1 MQEWAVSVSR
11 NATYNLIGDSLP
23 IVLSLVT
30 VPIYLS
36 LVGLE
41 RYGVLA
47 IAWLLLGYF
56 GLFDLGLGRATSF
69 RIASLR
75 DSSPQ
80 ARADTFWAALLV
92 NLAMGLVGGAALWVA
107 SLQFFTLAFKVDE
120 GLRPEVL
127 DAIPFL
133 AASVPIATLTGVLT
147 GAVQGRERF
156 LEVNIVSSLSTCVFQ
171 LLPLLVAWQVGPN
184 LVLLLAAA
192 LFARSLAVVAL
203 AYRCYRELTS
213 GQEIR
218 AVRSEIVTLL
228 KYGGW
233 VNLTSI
239 FGPVLVIVD
248 RFVIGAVLGA
258 VAVATYTVPVQL
270 ASRLAILPASLTTAL
285 FPRLS
290 ASTDKERDQLSE
302 RAMMT
307 LAGLLCFPFVGAIFI
322 LEPFLNV
329 WIGSKLGDDAGLIG
343 RIVVAGMWANGL
355 ALISFTQL
363 QASGR
368 PDRVTKVLL
377 VEIPPYLALL
387 YAGSHYLGLIGC
399 ALAAAA
405 RNIVDFVLLTL
416 TAGSFRRG
424 WGNIAVGATI
434 LGLSVWLASL
444 WGIRDWQWWLAAIA
458 CLTAS
463 LGFGYITTPPS
474 VQQQLLGRVV
484 GLLRRG

>member
-1 MQEWAVSVSR
+1 MSVSR
-11 NATYNLIGDSLP
+11 HASYNLVGAAIP

-30 VPIYLS
+30 VPIYLG
-36 LVGLE
+36 LVGAE

-75 DSSPQ
+75 DASPQ

-92 NLAMGLVGGAALWVA
+92 NVAMGLVGGAALWIA

-120 GLRPEVL
+120 ALRPEIL
-127 DAIPFL
+127 AAIPFL

-156 LEVNIVSSLSTCVFQ
+156 LEINIVSSLSTIVFQ
-171 LLPLLVAWQVGPN
+171 LFPLIIAWQVGPN
-184 LVLLLAAA
+184 LVWLLAAA
-192 LFARSLAVVAL
+192 LLARTLAVVAL
-203 AYRCYRELTS
+203 GYRCYLELTR
-213 GQEIR
+213 GQAIR
-218 AVRSEIVTLL
+218 ADRAEIVTLL

-248 RFVIGAVLGA
+248 RFIIGAILGA
-258 VAVATYTVPVQL
+258 TAVTTYTVPVQL
-270 ASRLAILPASLTTAL
+270 ASRLAILPSSLTTAL

-290 ASTDKERDQLSE
+290 AASTAEREKLSE
-302 RAMMT
+302 HSMMT
-307 LAGLLCFPFVGAIFI
+307 LAGLLCAPFVGAIFL
-322 LEPFLNV
+322 LEPFLDV
-329 WIGSKLGDDAGLIG
+329 WVGEKLGDQAPLIG
-343 RIVVAGMWANGL
+343 RIVIAGMWANGL

-363 QASGR
+363 QAAGR

-377 VEIPPYLALL
+377 LEIPPYLAFL
-387 YAGSHYLGLIGC
+387 YAGSHYLGLVGC

-405 RNIVDFVLLTL
+405 RNIADFILLTI
-416 TAGSFRRG
+416 TAGSFRKG
-424 WGNIAVGATI
+424 WGKIALGMAI
-434 LGLSVWLASL
+434 LGVSVLLASL
-444 WGIRDWQWWLAAIA
+444 WTIRDWQWWGSALT
-458 CLTAS
+458 CLVAGM
-463 LGFGYITTPPS
+463 LFGYHTVPTS
-474 VQQQLLGRVV
+474 VVAQLTQRAVAII
-484 GLLRRG
+484 RRR